1 MRKRTIGAYFAIVFG
16 IAIPIALFEI
26 WFDPF
31 RTGSAGGFCFLAK
44 KLDIPVLSRVV
55 GDCMATPYHLI
66 LFLIIVPILCGITVW
81 RVEGRAIHG
90 ILAKLAFFIAC
101 QLGVMVAED
110 ASWFTLNTIFQLRVP
125 DALPHLLR
133 GQVAWFPRWFDFGI
147 FKLPDFYIYL
157 PLSIVIL
164 LVIEHVANRKAKLV
178 RPSVLS

>member
-1 MRKRTIGAYFAIVFG
+1 
-16 IAIPIALFEI
+16 
-26 WFDPF
+26 
-31 RTGSAGGFCFLAK
+31 
-44 KLDIPVLSRVV
+44 
-55 GDCMATPYHLI
+55 
-66 LFLIIVPILCGITVW
+66 
-81 RVEGRAIHG
+81 
-90 ILAKLAFFIAC
+90 
-101 QLGVMVAED
+101 MVAED